1 MIDPL
6 EISSLPMNLYRIANT
21 KVMQQIVKRLI
32 EGDRRSLARAISMVD
47 NSDPDSPSIVR
58 EIFSLTGK
66 SRTIGFTGSAGAGK
80 SSLIGALLRSFQ
92 SLGYRVA
99 VLAVD
104 PTSPITGGAILGD
117 RVRMQVTME
126 DHNVFMRSL
135 ASRGAVGGVSKSL
148 RNVIRILDVAGF
160 DLILV
165 ESVGAGQLEVEISEI
180 VDITIVVLIP
190 QTGDNIQSI
199 KAGLNEIGDIYAI
212 NKGDV
217 EGSDNLFDSI
227 LEFVGGTNR
236 KPSVLKVSAR
246 TGEGVTDLAA
256 LIDEKL
262 ISNNAHIIEKRRKML
277 RNELQE
283 MIFQAVERKAKS
295 FLKDNSLYE
304 NYVTMLFEKKI
315 DPYLAAERI
324 SSAIL
329 K

>member
-1 MIDPL
+1 
-6 EISSLPMNLYRIANT
+6 MNLYRIANT

-212 NKGDV
+212 NKGDL

-262 ISNNAHIIEKRRKML
+262 ISNNAHIKEKRRKML

-283 MIFQAVERKAKS
+283 MIFQAVERKVKS

>member
-1 MIDPL
+1 
-6 EISSLPMNLYRIANT
+6 MNLYGKIDT
-21 KVMQQIVKRLI
+21 KIMLQIVKGLI

-47 NSDPDSPSIVR
+47 NNDPDSHGIVR
-58 EIFSLTGK
+58 EIFSLTGRSK
-66 SRTIGFTGSAGAGK
+66 TIGFTGPPGAGK
-80 SSLIGALLRSFQ
+80 SSLIGALVSNFK
-92 SLGYRVA
+92 SLGHRVA

-126 DHNVFMRSL
+126 DHDVFMRSL

-165 ESVGAGQLEVEISEI
+165 ESVGAGQLEVQISEI
-180 VDITIVVLIP
+180 VDITIVVLNP
-190 QTGDNIQSI
+190 QSGDNIQSI

-212 NKGDV
+212 NKGDL
-217 EGSDNLFDSI
+217 EGAGNLFDSI
-227 LEFVGGTNR
+227 LEFVGDTTR

-246 TGEGVTDLAA
+246 TGEGVPNLAT

-262 ISNNAHIIEKRRKML
+262 ISNNAHIKERKRNML
-277 RNELQE
+277 RNELEE
-283 MIFQAVERKAKS
+283 MVVQALERRAKS
-295 FLKDNSLYE
+295 LLKDNSLYE
-304 NYVTMLFEKKI
+304 DYVTMLFEKKI
-315 DPYLAAERI
+315 DPYLAAERV
-324 SSAIL
+324 SAEIL

>member
-1 MIDPL
+1 
-6 EISSLPMNLYRIANT
+6 MNLYRIANT

-212 NKGDV
+212 NKGDL

-262 ISNNAHIIEKRRKML
+262 ISNNAHIKEKRRKML

>member
-1 MIDPL
+1 
-6 EISSLPMNLYRIANT
+6 
-21 KVMQQIVKRLI
+21 MQQIVKRLI

-262 ISNNAHIIEKRRKML
+262 ISNNAHIKERRRKML

>member
-1 MIDPL
+1 
-6 EISSLPMNLYRIANT
+6 
-21 KVMQQIVKRLI
+21 MQQIVKRLI

-212 NKGDV
+212 NKGDL

-262 ISNNAHIIEKRRKML
+262 ISNNAHIKEKRRKML

>member
-1 MIDPL
+1 
-6 EISSLPMNLYRIANT
+6 MNLYRIANT

-212 NKGDV
+212 NKGDL

>member
-1 MIDPL
+1 
-6 EISSLPMNLYRIANT
+6 
-21 KVMQQIVKRLI
+21 MQQIVKRLI

-148 RNVIRILDVAGF
+148 RNVIRSLDVAGF

-165 ESVGAGQLEVEISEI
+165 ESVGAGQLEVETSEI

-212 NKGDV
+212 NKGDL

>member
-1 MIDPL
+1 
-6 EISSLPMNLYRIANT
+6 MNLYRIANT

-262 ISNNAHIIEKRRKML
+262 ISNNAHIKERRRKML